1 MQWWLIIICTGE
13 ILVFWD
19 QAEKP
24 FQLINGFTF
33 MEDKKKSNFLSTPS
47 LKKRNNPFQIKR
59 EAGIPFQVV
68 NNTQLLYPSDRQ
80 YRMLN
85 KRSQY
90 RAE

>member
-24 FQLINGFTF
+24 IQLINGFTF
-33 MEDKKKSNFLSTPS
+33 MEDKKKVKLSIYP
-47 LKKRNNPFQIKR
+47 LPKKRNNPFQLKR

-68 NNTQLLYPSDRQ
+68 NNTQLLYPSARQ
-80 YRMLN
+80 YIMLN